1 MAFSRTVTE
10 AGVIPVPVFRLYSY
24 FTAGPVHPGPKDGSE
39 AGIGPMGMVL
49 LKGENK
55 VIGIFPHFIHEKRAF
70 YHRGQFQ
77 VIPVSIG
84 INKGDSIFGT

>member
-1 MAFSRTVTE
+1 
-10 AGVIPVPVFRLYSY
+10 
-24 FTAGPVHPGPKDGSE
+24 
-39 AGIGPMGMVL
+39 MGMVL